1 MDINRTNAD
10 QPEVLKTRTV
20 RGFTTVTSEP
30 VYNEVD
36 DNADRQYTFYDAY
49 GHVMGSLIADICDLS
64 LRLEVPFVSG
74 HTPPPAP
81 EDLDDDATWALTE
94 GLLWSDFGCGE
105 ASTGGAPSSAASGGT
120 DPLGVGGGSP
130 LGSGGSP
137 PAPAWEP
144 ARPR

>member
-10 QPEVLKTRTV
+10 QPDVLKTRTV

-64 LRLEVPFVSG
+64 LRKVAVRLG
-74 HTPPPAP
+74 AHT
-81 EDLDDDATWALTE
+81 
-94 GLLWSDFGCGE
+94 S
-105 ASTGGAPSSAASGGT
+105 ASSGG
-120 DPLGVGGGSP
+120 PG
-130 LGSGGSP
+130 
-137 PAPAWEP
+137 
-144 ARPR
+144 